1 MPWPGTSF
9 KKHNKSL
16 TDSQARAAG
25 RQATAMLNAGVP
37 EGEAI
42 AVANKRANKLRAMHK
57 RGALSDKQHSKLSS
71 KYGGTDQQPIDASSR

>member
-16 TDSQARAAG
+16 TDSEAKSAG
-25 RQATAMLNAGVP
+25 KQATAMLDAGVP

-42 AVANKRANKLRAMHK
+42 ATANKRINKLRK
-57 RGALSDKQHSKLSS
+57 RGAISDKQYNKLAS
-71 KYGGTDQQPIDASSR
+71 KYGGKDEQPIDAASR